1 MNAGAE
7 GEGKVVIPMFLLRG
21 SRSMVVPQKDKRKST
36 FKEKDD
42 KMSFEKVEFEI
53 TEIS

>member
-7 GEGKVVIPMFLLRG
+7 GNVKVVIPMFLFRG
-21 SRSMVVPQKDKRKST
+21 SRWMVVPQKDRRKST

-42 KMSFEKVEFEI
+42 KMSFEQVEFEI